1 MKKKWLVGSVLL
13 WLVVPCAAILSAQ
26 RVTYIN
32 PGAAVFRFDYE
43 VGVVGDSWI
52 VTSRWTEN
60 DPFNAGIRIGR
71 SGASIEEIKQ
81 MVRDANPVRIDTVY
95 IIAGIANTAGHGIS
109 REDTMAEMPTLIELC
124 RKKFSPRTIIAYDPS
139 VMWQLLAN
147 PEYCY
152 NAFHIND
159 LGYEKL
165 KQSKPLT
172 FEEV

>member
-1 MKKKWLVGSVLL
+1 MNKKWIAITVLGWCMYL
-13 WLVVPCAAILSAQ
+13 YIVALSAQ
-26 RVTYIN
+26 QVTYIN

-60 DPFNAGIRIGR
+60 DPFNAGIRTGR

-81 MVRDANPVRIDTVY
+81 MVRDASHARIDTVY
-95 IIAGIANTAGHGIS
+95 IVAGIANTACHGIS
-109 REDTMAEMPTLIELC
+109 REDTMAEMPELIELC
-124 RKKFSPRTIIAYDPS
+124 RQKFSPRTIIAYDPS
-139 VMWQLLAN
+139 VMWELLAN

-165 KQSKPLT
+165 KQSKPLSL
-172 FEEV
+172 